1 VPMKGGEIKNIMAK
15 FLKTKI
21 IFLIIIF
28 ALAAASA
35 TPVYAAPTFVRVAA
49 KLSPNDPSSVVNGI
63 TYNPMQGQGKID
75 ITGVQAGNFLVV
87 ITSLSAAQPTTVTSS
102 TGETWINDIHSTVS
116 QNPGDSL
123 DIFHASDVTGGS
135 KTIYITSPQT
145 RALRAVVLEYSG
157 VAPNSPAHRTS
168 KQSEIHPSGGAPITG
183 SAGSVTTTIPNS
195 LIVVGCRTDSDFMG
209 WSPGSGYTMRTNPNT
224 GSEPDQKVGVEDMVA
239 AAAGT
244 YSGTFT
250 FNSDLFAC
258 GMVAYA
264 PSEGGGGA
272 TPPAAPAAPSGLTVQ

>member
-1 VPMKGGEIKNIMAK
+1 MAK

-28 ALAAASA
+28 VLAAASA
-35 TPVYAAPTFVRVAA
+35 TPVYAAPAFVRVAG
-49 KLSPNDPSSVVNGI
+49 KISPNDPSVVVDGK
-63 TYNPMQGQGKID
+63 TYSPMQGQGVLTIS
-75 ITGVQAGNFLVV
+75 GVQAGNFLVV
-87 ITSLSAAQPTTVTSS
+87 ITSLSAAEITTVTSP
-102 TGETWINDIHSTVS
+102 GETWINDVHSTVS

-123 DIFHASDVTGGS
+123 DIFHASNVSAGS

-157 VAPNSPAHRTS
+157 VAPNSPAYQTS
-168 KQSEIHPSGGAPITG
+168 KGSHIYPSGGPTVTG

-209 WSPGSGYTMRTNPNT
+209 WSPGPGYTMRTNPNT
-224 GSEPDQKVGVEDMVA
+224 GSEPDQKVGVEDKVVA
-239 AAAGT
+239 ATGT
-244 YSGTFT
+244 YAGTFT

-272 TPPAAPAAPSGLTVQ
+272 TSRPAAPSGLTVQ

>member
-1 VPMKGGEIKNIMAK
+1 MAK
-15 FLKTKI
+15 FLNTKI
-21 IFLIIIF
+21 IFLMIIF
-28 ALAAASA
+28 VLAAASA
-35 TPVYAAPTFVRVAA
+35 TRVYAAPAFVRVAG
-49 KLSPNDPSSVVNGI
+49 KLSPNDPSSVVNGT

-87 ITSLSAAQPTTVTSS
+87 IASLSNTQITTVTSN
-102 TGETWINDIHSTVS
+102 TGEVWINDVHSTVS
-116 QNPGDSL
+116 VSDSL
-123 DIFHASDVTGGS
+123 DIFHASNVSAGN

-157 VAPNSPAHRTS
+157 VAPNSPAYQTS
-168 KQSEIHPSGGAPITG
+168 MGSHIYPSGGPTVTG

-224 GSEPDQKVGVEDMVA
+224 GSEPDQKVGVEDKVA